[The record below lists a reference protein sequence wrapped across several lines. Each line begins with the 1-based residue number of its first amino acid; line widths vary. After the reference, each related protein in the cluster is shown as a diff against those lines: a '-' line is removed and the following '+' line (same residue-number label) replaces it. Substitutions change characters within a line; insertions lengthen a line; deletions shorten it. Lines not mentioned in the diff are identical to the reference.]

1 MSLPRDPHQALAAS
15 RVTPQTAHPPGAT
28 SQGRAPPSCTPGEQ
42 PSSARPAVPVTSDGS
57 SNKIHGQCGWQGR
70 PWGLPAESGLKPP
83 PGWLQQVPLSSPTL
97 NTSRGGQGAGS
108 RSLLTSGLEGRG
120 RAGERTGR
128 CPLGL
133 PPTPP
138 PRALVQVP
146 SGPRREEVCEAT
158 EVSGSGEA
166 GSLSPPPASLG
177 PGHSTRLLRRPGDA
191 AVTCLSLQAPARA
204 LPLSLGLPN
213 SPGIAHVQGTLKATS
228 LIHSTN
234 TIRAEAALR
243 QTQPRPHPQ
252 GAPVGREAADA
263 RDDRGL
269 VWGGWP
275 EPRQGR
281 HDHRSGPR
289 LPHALRTSLPPPCPC
304 HVHICLPG
312 PRGPSQVHL
321 GSQPQHAALHVARH
335 RSGTAEWG
343 PSPAGPLSGLPLWPL
358 AKLGHS

>member
-1 MSLPRDPHQALAAS
+1 M
-15 RVTPQTAHPPGAT
+15 
-28 SQGRAPPSCTPGEQ
+28 
-42 PSSARPAVPVTSDGS
+42 
-57 SNKIHGQCGWQGR
+57 WQGR

-97 NTSRGGQGAGS
+97 NTCRGGQGAGS

-281 HDHRSGPR
+281 HDHRSGPPAFPTPFASPR
-289 LPHALRTSLPPPCPC
+289 PPGPQPGPPRFSAPACRPARGPASIRDCRMGTEPCGATVRATTLASSQTRTLLKQKPLQPEAASALRSLE
-304 HVHICLPG
+304 IT
-312 PRGPSQVHL
+312 
-321 GSQPQHAALHVARH
+321 AA
-335 RSGTAEWG
+335 
-343 PSPAGPLSGLPLWPL
+343 P
-358 AKLGHS
+358 